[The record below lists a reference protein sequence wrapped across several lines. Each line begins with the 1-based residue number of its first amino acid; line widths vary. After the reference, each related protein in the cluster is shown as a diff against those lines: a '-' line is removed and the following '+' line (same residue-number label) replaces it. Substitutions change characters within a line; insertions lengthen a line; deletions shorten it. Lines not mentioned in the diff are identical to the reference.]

1 MADYPSQF
9 SELLPTSMHRAA
21 DIGELD
27 SAFAQLPSFVGK
39 YGGVGGRRKTRRSMS
54 GGGLQEADLVEGAS
68 FYEYDETAP
77 IQITKYT
84 IKQVN
89 PDEII
94 ANALETDLAHVD
106 RTFDKQEI
114 SNSEDYDL
122 QLASLLS
129 LHPGATYIG
138 MNNGGVGGRRK
149 TRGRRHGRK
158 AHRKGHRGG
167 GFGYTPGSPNAPN
180 YMILSPAEEPKAFLN
195 PQWYTENMV
204 VPSFQGPV
212 NAFAQQSYNNQFN
225 YAQRAGSRRRHR
237 KGRKDRKS
245 RKARKG
251 HKGSRKH

>member
-1 MADYPSQF
+1 MRPASKLLFFSTLMLHLSRVTMSIPLTPQYDPKSLYTDGCTSAACQATLSAPNSLPQGRTFLEMNKTLHGGRRGRKSRSSRRKSHRRRSSTRKQRGGMADYPSQF

-39 YGGVGGRRKTRRSMS
+39 YGGVGGRRKTR
-54 GGGLQEADLVEGAS
+54 G
-68 FYEYDETAP
+68 
-77 IQITKYT
+77 
-84 IKQVN
+84 
-89 PDEII
+89 
-94 ANALETDLAHVD
+94 
-106 RTFDKQEI
+106 
-114 SNSEDYDL
+114 
-122 QLASLLS
+122 
-129 LHPGATYIG
+129 
-138 MNNGGVGGRRK
+138 
-149 TRGRRHGRK
+149 
-158 AHRKGHRGG
+158 RKGHRGG

-237 KGRKDRKS
+237 KGRKASRKS
-245 RKARKG
+245 RKGR
-251 HKGSRKH
+251 KGSRKH